1 MALGR
6 LSPLQERVL
15 VVLAGMTP
23 PWTLS
28 GGGALAGFHTRHRD
42 TRDLDLFWQQQSTLG
57 DAPDRVRERLTEA
70 GLSISTLATGAAF
83 TRLSVGEVGGASVVL
98 DLVADP
104 VPLAEPPRL
113 QTVGGVTFL
122 MDTPH
127 QILVNKLCALLG
139 RSEPRDLED
148 VHVLLDSGGDLV
160 RALRDCP
167 KQDAGFSP
175 LTLAWTVQGLPL
187 ARLATALGWSPDRI
201 ETVSTFQESLVEE
214 LLRQARPEA

>member
-1 MALGR
+1 MALGK
-6 LSPLQERVL
+6 LSRLQEQVL

-57 DAPDRVRERLTEA
+57 DAPERVRERLTNA
-70 GLSISTLATGAAF
+70 GLSISTIETHAAF
-83 TRLSVGEVGGASVVL
+83 TRLKVEGAGGDSVLL

-104 VPLAEPPRL
+104 VPLAEAPRP
-113 QTVGGVTFL
+113 QAVGGVNFL

-139 RSEPRDLED
+139 RAEPRDLED
-148 VHVLLDSGGDLV
+148 VLALLDAGNDLA
-160 RALRDCP
+160 RALRNCP
-167 KQDAGFSP
+167 EQDAGFSP
-175 LTLAWTVQGLPL
+175 LTLAWTVQSLPL
-187 ARLATALGWSPDRI
+187 VRLATALGWSPDRI
-201 ETVSTFQESLVEE
+201 ETVSRFQQTFVEE
-214 LLRQARPEA
+214 LLRQARPAE